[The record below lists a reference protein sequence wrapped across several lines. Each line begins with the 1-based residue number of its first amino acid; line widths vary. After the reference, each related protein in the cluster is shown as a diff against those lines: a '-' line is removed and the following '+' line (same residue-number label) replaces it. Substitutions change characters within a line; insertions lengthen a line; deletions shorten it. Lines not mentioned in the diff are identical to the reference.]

1 MRFLRSH
8 GSVEVFEKV
17 SWEDRNF
24 GRTMATDERDL
35 AWPPEA
41 VRARLAAGHD
51 AAAAGAS
58 RDKPAAECI
67 ADRGTM
73 ALN

>member
-1 MRFLRSH
+1 MSF
-8 GSVEVFEKV
+8 FEKE
-17 SWEDRNF
+17 SS
-24 GRTMATDERDL
+24 GRGGKRLVGRWPPMSATWHGR
-35 AWPPEA
+35 APEA